1 MIVLMVVVEYTTRV
15 VTLLWMCII
24 LCGVDVIIF
33 NAIERYVSCVMVVR
47 VGPRSMAVD
56 GCMLVPVCIVCVY
69 RICVYECVY
78 DVVCLYIGV
87 LMCMHM
93 SAYVC
98 GVSICVC
105 LYVCGG
111 ADVAWMM
118 GLESWWCRAAGRT

>member
-1 MIVLMVVVEYTTRV
+1 M
-15 VTLLWMCII
+15 
-24 LCGVDVIIF
+24 
-33 NAIERYVSCVMVVR
+33 
-47 VGPRSMAVD
+47 
-56 GCMLVPVCIVCVY
+56 
-69 RICVYECVY
+69 Y

-111 ADVAWMM
+111 ADLAWMM
-118 GLESWWCRAAGRT
+118 GLESWWCRAAVRT